1 LLAVRTKFIS
11 FSTDPEA
18 GSIRILSS
26 IYFGVIAMKIL
37 VIALSMAL
45 FSIAP
50 VYAGSCGGAPH
61 SHGVSK
67 GEAKGYFDK
76 TDANKDGK
84 VSKSEFDAS
93 PASAK
98 VKSFEKLKP
107 GADGLVS
114 KREFIEGFAKHARS
128 N

>member
-1 LLAVRTKFIS
+1 
-11 FSTDPEA
+11 
-18 GSIRILSS
+18 
-26 IYFGVIAMKIL
+26 MKTFA
-37 VIALSMAL
+37 IALIVAL
-45 FSIAP
+45 FSMTP

-67 GEAKGYFDK
+67 GEAKSYFDK

-84 VSKSEFDAS
+84 ISKSEFDAS
-93 PASAK
+93 PASKK

-114 KREFIEGFAKHARS
+114 KRGFIEGFAKHARS

>member
-1 LLAVRTKFIS
+1 
-11 FSTDPEA
+11 
-18 GSIRILSS
+18 
-26 IYFGVIAMKIL
+26 MKIFAI
-37 VIALSMAL
+37 VFSMAL
-45 FSIAP
+45 FSMTP

-67 GEAKGYFDK
+67 DEAKGYFDK

-84 VSKSEFDAS
+84 VSKAEFDAS
-93 PASAK
+93 PASKK

-107 GADGLVS
+107 SADGFIG
-114 KREFIEGFAKHARS
+114 KRGFIEGFAKHARS